1 MPLVNGWVMLSEK
14 NPIEFFSRILI
25 KPQYKYTMIDKELI
39 LIVECLKLLQEMIF
53 GYETHLYL
61 KHRDLVYYY
70 TPREYKRVI

>member
-1 MPLVNGWVMLSEK
+1 
-14 NPIEFFSRILI
+14 
-25 KPQYKYTMIDKELI
+25 MIDKELI